1 VTRISESGWRTR
13 IEAALTDAREYT
25 RRCYAQLEADDV
37 AFPLLPTVNPA
48 RWELGHIAWF
58 QEYWCQRHGTA
69 MRPGDPA
76 RAGRSSR
83 LRGADALYDSSNVPH
98 DTRWTLPLPD
108 WRGTHRYL
116 DETFRATVDAL
127 EHADD
132 DARYF
137 FELALLHEDMHGEA
151 LVMTLQS
158 LGLPPPEGW
167 APPAASAGAADP
179 GDVDIP
185 GGTYAIGSRD
195 GDART
200 RFVFDNELRAHD
212 LTLAPFSIARACV
225 TEGEFA
231 AFVDDGGPLPAYW
244 RRSAHGYEVRWFDRW
259 RPLAPAHA
267 VQHVSALQAQAYCA
281 WANRRLPTEAE
292 WEVAAARED
301 VGTPANLDGRHR
313 GPVAAYAGGDGASHM
328 LGNVWE
334 WTASPFAAYPGFS
347 AGPYADY
354 SQPWFG
360 DHHVVRG
367 GSWATRSR
375 LAHARMRNFYRPE
388 RSDMFVG
395 FRTCA
400 PA

>member
-1 VTRISESGWRTR
+1 MQ
-13 IEAALTDAREYT
+13 AALTDAREYT
-25 RRCYAQLEADDV
+25 RRCYAHLEASDPV
-37 AFPLLPTVNPA
+37 FPQRATVNPA

-76 RAGRSSR
+76 HAGRTSR
-83 LRGADALYDSSNVPH
+83 LRGADALFDSSNVPH
-98 DTRWTLPLPD
+98 DTRWSLPLPD
-108 WRGTHRYL
+108 WRGTNRYL
-116 DETFRATVDAL
+116 DDTLDATLEAL
-127 EHADD
+127 SGAKD

-158 LGLPPPEGW
+158 LGLPPPDGW
-167 APPAASAGAADP
+167 TPPAASAGSADP
-179 GDVDIP
+179 GDLDIP
-185 GGTYAIGSRD
+185 GGTYAVGSRD
-195 GDART
+195 DDART
-200 RFVFDNELRAHD
+200 RFVFDNELRSHD
-212 LTLAPFSIARACV
+212 ARLAPFAIARACV
-225 TEGEFA
+225 TEGAFA

-244 RRSAHGYEVRWFDRW
+244 RRGAGGYEVRWFDRW
-259 RPLAPAHA
+259 RPLSPAHA
-267 VQHVSALQAQAYCA
+267 VQHVSAHQAQAYCA

-292 WEVAAARED
+292 WEVAAAREHVD
-301 VGTPANLDGRHR
+301 REANLDGRQR
-313 GPVAAYAGGDGASHM
+313 GPVAASTGGGGASHM

-334 WTASPFAAYPGFS
+334 WTASPFAPYPGFS
-347 AGPYADY
+347 AGPYTDY

-360 DHHVVRG
+360 DHHVMRG

-375 LAHARMRNFYRPE
+375 LVHARMRNFYRPE

-400 PA
+400 LR